1 MNINIHPKIS
11 AMSKHAQEK
20 KRLPF
25 SEDLQ
30 KNEKK
35 IVRFKIY
42 IFYWTVS
49 KLYLKNRDKK
59 VGDNLTSV
67 SHTKLTGCNVVF
79 NGLNKP

>member
-1 MNINIHPKIS
+1 MH
-11 AMSKHAQEK
+11 K
-20 KRLPF
+20 KKKTAIQRGLA
-25 SEDLQ
+25 
-30 KNEKK
+30 KKWKK

-67 SHTKLTGCNVVF
+67 SHTKLTECNVVF